1 MAQAPKLEMK
11 QTLGLAMTPELK
23 LSLEILQF
31 DSLELADFIHTEI
44 ESNPV
49 LEFDPDWDI
58 PKKRTSSDDM
68 PKKAG
73 PDVSDIEGVLRRE
86 KTLQDHIQDQLSF
99 LAMAPGARLISTQL
113 AGGVNKAGYLTT
125 PLDEIADQLG
135 CRELEVEKVLEIL
148 QGFEPAG
155 IFARDLKECLRL
167 QLEEKGRRG
176 KEALK
181 LLGCLNLVASRD
193 LPALEKETGLKGA
206 GLEKALKLLRELD
219 PKPGERFGSGDPLQ
233 TLIADVFVRPKK
245 TGGFNVELNP
255 ETLPRL
261 LINETYSTTFKAK
274 TLKSEGKDF
283 LQNCRRRAG
292 WLKRALDQR
301 AKTVLKVSEC
311 LVKNQAG
318 FFEKGI
324 RHLKPLTLRE
334 IAAETKMHEST
345 ISRVVANKYLAFPRG
360 VYPLKY
366 FFSSGVSSAGGIAG
380 TSAHAIKDRIKT
392 MIGEEPAGKPLSDD
406 KLAGILK
413 KDGVLISRRTVMK
426 YREAL
431 GIPSSFERRKN
442 KK

>member
-1 MAQAPKLEMK
+1 VAQAPKLQMK
-11 QTLGLAMTPELK
+11 QSLGLTMTPEMK

-49 LEFDPDWDI
+49 LEFDPEFDA
-58 PKKRTSSDDM
+58 PKKPSGDDM

-73 PDVSDIEGVLRRE
+73 PDISEIEGSIRRE

-99 LAMAPGARLISTQL
+99 LTMAPDARLISHHL
-113 AGGVNKAGYLTT
+113 AGGLNKAGYLTT
-125 PLDEIADQLG
+125 TLDEIAAHLG
-135 CRELEVEKVLEIL
+135 CQENEVEKVLFTL

-155 IFARDLKECLRL
+155 VFARDLKECLAL
-167 QLEEKGRRG
+167 QLQEKGASG
-176 KEALK
+176 KVALK
-181 LLGCLNLVASRD
+181 LLGHLELVARRD
-193 LPALEKETGLKGA
+193 LPGLEKETGLKGA
-206 GLEKALKLLRELD
+206 ALEKALKLLRELD

-233 TLIADVFVRPKK
+233 TRIPDVFVRPRKG
-245 TGGFNVELNP
+245 GGFNIELNP

-261 LINETYSTTFKAK
+261 LINETYSTSFKEK

-283 LQNCRRRAG
+283 LQNCQRRAG

-301 AKTVLKVSEC
+301 AKTVLKVSES

-324 RHLKPLTLRE
+324 RHLKPLTFRE
-334 IAAETKMHEST
+334 IALEIKMHEST
-345 ISRVVANKYLAFPRG
+345 ISRVVANKYLAFPGG

-366 FFSSGVSSAGGIAG
+366 FFSSGVSSSDGEAG
-380 TSAHAIKDRIKT
+380 TSAHAIKDRVKT
-392 MIGEEPAGKPLSDD
+392 LIEAEPPGKPLSDD

-413 KDGVLISRRTVMK
+413 NEGVIISRRTVMK

-431 GIPSSFERRKN
+431 GIPSSFERRKL

>member
-1 MAQAPKLEMK
+1 MAQIPKLEMK
-11 QTLGLAMTPELK
+11 QTLGLAMTPELR

-31 DSLELADFIHTEI
+31 DSLELADFIHDEI

-49 LEFDPDWDI
+49 LEFDPDWDA
-58 PKKRTSSDDM
+58 PKKSPSRDQM

-73 PDVSDIEGVLRRE
+73 PDISEIEGVLRRE

-99 LAMAPGARLISTQL
+99 LVMHPKARLISSHL
-113 AGGVNKAGYLTT
+113 AGGVNQAGYLTT
-125 PLDEIADQLG
+125 PLVEIADQLR
-135 CRELEVEKVLEIL
+135 CPEIEVEKVLIIL

-167 QLEEKGRRG
+167 QLEEKGRGG
-176 KEALK
+176 KAALK
-181 LLGCLNLVASRD
+181 LLGHLDLVARRD
-193 LPALEKETGLKGA
+193 LPALEKKTGLKGP

-219 PKPGERFGSGDPLQ
+219 PKPGQRFGTGEPLQ
-233 TLIADVFVRPKK
+233 TLIPDVFVHAKK

-261 LINETYSTTFKAK
+261 LINETYSTTFKKK

-283 LQNCRRRAG
+283 LQNCQRRAG

-324 RHLKPLTLRE
+324 RYLKPLTLRE
-334 IAAETKMHEST
+334 IAAETKLHEST

-366 FFSSGVSSAGGIAG
+366 FFSSGVSSSGGTG
-380 TSAHAIKDRIKT
+380 STSAHAVKDQIKT
-392 MIGEEPAGKPLSDD
+392 LIEGEPPGKPLSDD

-413 KDGVLISRRTVMK
+413 KEGVSISRRTVMK

-431 GIPSSFERRKN
+431 RIPSSFERRKN
-442 KK
+442 K